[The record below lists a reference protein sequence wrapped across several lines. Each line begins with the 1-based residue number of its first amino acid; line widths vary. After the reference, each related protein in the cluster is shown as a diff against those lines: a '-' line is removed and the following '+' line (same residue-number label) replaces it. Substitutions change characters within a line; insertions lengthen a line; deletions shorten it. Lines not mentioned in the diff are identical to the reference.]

1 MSEDNTGVEP
11 GETAEA
17 LADQASDQRE
27 ERKPSI
33 MQRMSTAAAW
43 LALLFAILALGA
55 SALDFLEDRGA
66 AGESAASEAR
76 LDSLAT
82 RTDAARD
89 AVSSL
94 EQSISALT
102 AADQQREAAID
113 NIGRQLD
120 DRLRSLESMPGR
132 LSAVETSL
140 ATLQGISTGAREAWL
155 LAEAEYY
162 MQIANAQLQLA
173 GNAEL
178 ARLALR
184 HADERILQL
193 ADPRLTSVRQALSDE
208 LRALEILEKP
218 DIAGVTLTLSSLAD
232 VVASLPLKQEVVS
245 LDESGDNVI
254 DPELSGVDRAMA
266 SLKNAVTGI
275 VSVRRTDEA
284 LEPLMAPEAQYFL
297 RANLAL
303 QLQAAR
309 LAILRGEEAIF
320 RQSLDDADAWIAE
333 YYDADSTAV
342 QSARETIAEIRGSQ
356 FDVATPDIS
365 RSLRLLRQFNAINE
379 AVSGSGRESAASPPP
394 VEPES
399 AGQEQ

>member
-1 MSEDNTGVEP
+1 MSEDDTGVKPE
-11 GETAEA
+11 ETAEA
-17 LADQASDQRE
+17 FADEASE

-55 SALDFLEDRGA
+55 SALDFLKDRGE

-82 RTDAARD
+82 RTDAARN
-89 AVSSL
+89 AVSTL

-113 NIGRQLD
+113 RISRQLD

-178 ARLALR
+178 ARLALN

-218 DIAGVTLTLSSLAD
+218 DIAGVTLTLASLAD
-232 VVASLPLKQEVVS
+232 VVASLPLKQEVAS

-254 DPELSGVDRAMA
+254 DPELSGLDRAMA

-333 YYDADSTAV
+333 YYDADSSAV
-342 QSARETIAEIRGSQ
+342 QSARETIAEIRGSEL
-356 FDVATPDIS
+356 DVATPDIS

-379 AVSGSGRESAASPPP
+379 AVSGSATESAASPPP